1 MGTAM
6 WLLLIWSVGIPLA
19 FGLVVALY
27 PPLLRRRLSRARRA
41 AELAA
46 PAARVI
52 ALSRAQARTASR
64 AAGQGRPASLG

>member
-6 WLLLIWSVGIPLA
+6 WLLLIWSVGIPLV

-27 PPLLRRRLSRARRA
+27 PPLLRRRMSRARRA
-41 AELAA
+41 ASLAA

-52 ALSRAQARTASR
+52 ALSRPPARAASP
-64 AAGQGRPASLG
+64 AAGQGRPAHLG